1 MFIDMQVLYIVGMR
15 KYCRYE
21 GYISRLKSD
30 QLLKRS
36 TIAPFTGLCTAWAT
50 TIGGGH
56 EIITHNSFHL
66 MVFYSIPSGS
76 TRMSP
81 QLVHNRIGG
90 LHIPSIDLLVSR
102 RIALGQMLE
111 QLIHGG
117 LVVSDGG
124 GDGVDGFFAR
134 GGGGIGGGHLDEGWE
149 DV

>member
-56 EIITHNSFHL
+56 EIITHNSSHGVLFNP
-66 MVFYSIPSGS
+66 INPI
-76 TRMSP
+76 R
-81 QLVHNRIGG
+81 
-90 LHIPSIDLLVSR
+90 LHT
-102 RIALGQMLE
+102 
-111 QLIHGG
+111 
-117 LVVSDGG
+117 
-124 GDGVDGFFAR
+124 
-134 GGGGIGGGHLDEGWE
+134 DEPATGP
-149 DV
+149 

>member
-1 MFIDMQVLYIVGMR
+1 MFIDVQVLYIVGMR

-50 TIGGGH
+50 TTGGGH

-66 MVFYSIPSGS
+66 TVFYSIPSIPSGS

-102 RIALGQMLE
+102 RIALG
-111 QLIHGG
+111 
-117 LVVSDGG
+117 
-124 GDGVDGFFAR
+124 
-134 GGGGIGGGHLDEGWE
+134 
-149 DV
+149 